1 MKKNNKYAKQVQA
14 RCEAEEQTFT
24 PKAEKEIRQKIET
37 DRQQRRSLYRPIPEP
52 GVELSVE
59 EVIAHLQENGIG
71 DAKLYN
77 LLYRGEIIYVK
88 YWERFLVWNGH
99 HWREDDWNE
108 AYQAIEGVCRRYLG
122 AAEMKQI
129 EAEGIT
135 KEENPDLKKKV
146 QSLADKGFRRVDR
159 LRSKTGQDD
168 LLTMTRRTHDP
179 LLILPD
185 FIDKQYYLLPCPNG
199 VVDLQTGE
207 LHDGRPE
214 DYLLNACLTEYDPE
228 LLNAEDPCPE
238 TNAFLLRSMNGNQRL
253 VDFIWRLLGYGLI
266 RDRKDHV
273 FIIFWGEHG
282 RNGKDTLIKLVTHV
296 LGLAL
301 SGDVQ
306 VEMFLQQQ
314 QAKNSS
320 SPTPDVLALRGMSI
334 AWINEAE
341 DGQKFALAKLKKLTG
356 GGFITARGLMDK
368 QQTTW
373 LQTHLPIMTTN
384 ELPRAKAEDAA
395 FWQRAHIVKWELSFV
410 DEPKESYERLADK
423 NLDEKVQAEARGV
436 LVSMVRGAMA
446 YLREGLNVPPE
457 VKDWTQ
463 EQRASWDDLGQ
474 FIEECCITEGHH
486 DDKERYRLKVQAG
499 EIYDA
504 FCLWYAANK
513 DKRYSIST
521 KAFSLMLNKKNI
533 ATLRSNGTWRLGI
546 DLKPEWKDKVME
558 KRREEEA
565 RKEKNLS
572 ASVRNR

>member
-1 MKKNNKYAKQVQA
+1 MKENKYTHQVEQ
-14 RCEAEEQTFT
+14 RREAEQLTPYEQELI
-24 PKAEKEIRQKIET
+24 KKVEK
-37 DRQQRRSLYRPIPEP
+37 DRDYKQSLYIPIKPNS
-52 GVELSVE
+52 VDLSIE
-59 EVIAHLQENGIG
+59 DLIAHLQENGIG

-77 LLYRGEIIYVK
+77 RLYRGEIVYVK

-108 AYQAIEGVCRRYLG
+108 AYQAIESVCEKYL
-122 AAEMKQI
+122 AAAQMKEI
-129 EAEGIT
+129 EADGIS

-159 LRSKTGQDD
+159 LRSKNGQDD
-168 LLTMTRRTHDP
+168 LLTMTRRTHNP
-179 LLILPD
+179 LLILPSY
-185 FIDKQYYLLPCPNG
+185 IDVQYYLLPCPNG
-199 VVDLQTGE
+199 VVDLRTGD

-228 LLNAEDPCPE
+228 LLKLEDPCPE

-253 VDFIWRLLGYGLI
+253 VDFIWRILGYGLI

-314 QAKNSS
+314 QSKSSS

-384 ELPRAKAEDAA
+384 ELPKAKAEDAA

-410 DEPKESYERLADK
+410 DDPKEPFERQADK
-423 NLDEKVQAEARGV
+423 YLDTKIQAEAKGV
-436 LVSMVRGAMA
+436 LARMVQGAKE
-446 YLREGLNVPPE
+446 YLSYGLNVPEE
-457 VKDWTQ
+457 VKKWTQ
-463 EQRASWDDLGQ
+463 EQRDSFDDLGQ
-474 FIEECCITEGHH
+474 FIEECCLTEEHQ
-486 DDKERYRLKVQAG
+486 DNNAAYSLKVPG
-499 EIYDA
+499 NDLHEA
-504 FCLWYAANK
+504 FCIWYAANK
-513 DKRYSIST
+513 DSRYSISA
-521 KAFSLMLNKKNI
+521 KAFAIMLNKKNI
-533 ATLRSNGTWRLGI
+533 AMTRSNGTWRLGI
-546 DLKPEWKDKVME
+546 SLKPAWKDRVEE
-558 KRREEEA
+558 KRREEKA
-565 RKEKNLS
+565 KKEKNLS
-572 ASVRNR
+572 KTVCDKKR